1 MTFQTYLLAA
11 MAGALLVTA
20 GPASADSERNP
31 PRKWSQPSYDREDFS
46 PPQAAP
52 EMEDFPGI
60 SNAEDAL
67 FDGDGKLIDRRGRKP
82 SPG

>member
-1 MTFQTYLLAA
+1 MKLQTCLFAA
-11 MAGALLVTA
+11 VAGALLLTA
-20 GPASADSERNP
+20 VPASADSERNP
-31 PRKWSQPSYDREDFS
+31 PRKWSQPSYEKEDFS

-60 SNAEDAL
+60 SNDEDAL
-67 FDGDGKLIDRRGRKP
+67 FDGDGKLIERRAREG